1 MTNHHIQEEIVPYFN
16 DADEVYKTIGR
27 FLEEITRDEEMRPK
41 FLASDTSFLVVY
53 ADPTARMLVDCTT
66 DPVTVTLDPPQ
77 DAEAEITL
85 GMSADDGHKFWMGK
99 LNMTLALAKK
109 HVQVAGPMSK
119 MMKLLPAMRPAFPRY
134 NAFLEANGFVD
145 GVK

>member
-1 MTNHHIQEEIVPYFN
+1 MPFFT
-16 DADEVYKTIGR
+16 DADDVYKSLGA
-27 FLEEITRDEEMRPK
+27 FLAEITQADDMRPK
-41 FLASDTSFLVVY
+41 FLAADTSFLVTY
-53 ADPTARMLVDCTT
+53 TDPVCSILVDCRQ
-66 DPVTVTLDPPQ
+66 DPVRVENDPPADA
-77 DAEAEITL
+77 DAEIKL

-109 HVQVAGPMSK
+109 QVQVAGPMSK